1 MSSNHKNDSNSV
13 NKHYFTNVIP
23 VATDSIVNKVK
34 IQRTPGH
41 SNIDNK
47 STKSPETIK
56 KSRGRPRIIKNYN
69 DPMMSPMAATSLKVQ
84 QQSYHEKNG
93 KQVMKFGNVLSFN
106 TSPNKKSKSNLNTPN
121 KLNFVNIKS
130 DISPTLDK
138 KVVKNSPKKV
148 VKSISTGNVSLKT
161 INKQDTIKINKSVS
175 NGNISDVLKI
185 MSGNNQKTPT
195 RHRNNSI
202 NTNVKDSDTFVNTD
216 SNTFKSDSLMNSSV
230 KDIKKKRSRKNS
242 LLTSLETPIH
252 NVQQNHTN
260 FTSNKNNANETPSSI
275 TSTARKQL
283 SKLSLKL
290 DKSGKAYIEK
300 IDENSN
306 MMDID
311 EDSRMDFFL
320 GNKIGIMTENRDFVT
335 LKDTQKTNNEED
347 YLKWNNPLASEKK
360 ELDEDEKKRIMNML
374 QKFQTIESSNKDDIS
389 NSMINVRPDKEEIES
404 DEKLKTPPLS
414 ASIRFQDQNIDNN
427 KSKLNT
433 SIKLNT
439 DEMEIAIPALLELS
453 PMNMSILNQTPN
465 AKMNANNYTSSL
477 LNSAS
482 KFFNMGSPYSLKNK
496 QLEDYDYNKYFS
508 LSPNNKDNVTITNQ
522 KQTNKTPNFNARETV
537 NNMQHQN
544 LGMMF
549 NIDSVMQ
556 SPNNSIFQAFSQAVY
571 SSPSSNQNN
580 INNTNVN
587 HLNNQHNLSS
597 SNSNQLEKL
606 DNAIDLD
613 LRYEGYNEDSEN
625 NAEQMANDDFFKQYN
640 PLNKLQNKIPRSPKM
655 ILKKKK

>member
-1 MSSNHKNDSNSV
+1 MSSNQKNDANSV
-13 NKHYFTNVIP
+13 NKQYFTNVIP

-41 SNIDNK
+41 SSVDSK
-47 STKSPETIK
+47 ATKSPETVK
-56 KSRGRPRIIKNYN
+56 KGRGRPRIIKNYN

-84 QQSYHEKNG
+84 QQIYQEKNG
-93 KQVMKFGNVLSFN
+93 KQVKKFGNVLSFD
-106 TSPNKKSKSNLNTPN
+106 TSPNKKSKSNINTPN

-148 VKSISTGNVSLKT
+148 VKSISTGNVSLKPM
-161 INKQDTIKINKSVS
+161 NKQDSIKISKSVS

-185 MSGNNQKTPT
+185 MSSTNQKTPT
-195 RHRNNSI
+195 RNRNNSI
-202 NTNVKDSDTFVNTD
+202 NTNAKDSDTFVNTD
-216 SNTFKSDSLMNSSV
+216 PNSFKNDSMLNSSV

-242 LLTSLETPIH
+242 LLNNLETPIH
-252 NVQQNHTN
+252 NANQMNPN

-300 IDENSN
+300 IDENNS

-311 EDSRMDFFL
+311 EDNRMDFFL
-320 GNKIGIMTENRDFVT
+320 SNKIDIMTENHDFVT
-335 LKDTQKTNNEED
+335 LKDTQKTNTEDD
-347 YLKWNNPLASEKK
+347 YLKWNNPLANEKK
-360 ELDEDEKKRIMNML
+360 ELDDDEKKKIMNML
-374 QKFQTIESSNKDDIS
+374 QKYQTNETSKPDDMN
-389 NSMINVRPDKEEIES
+389 NSMINVKANKDELES

-414 ASIRFQDQNIDNN
+414 ASIHFQDQHTNN
-427 KSKLNT
+427 KNKLNT
-433 SIKLNT
+433 SVKLNT

-465 AKMNANNYTSSL
+465 AKMNTNNFTNSL

-482 KFFNMGSPYSLKNK
+482 KFFNMGSPYSAKNK

-508 LSPNNKDNVTITNQ
+508 LSPNNKDNVTINNQ
-522 KQTNKTPNFNARETV
+522 NKTNRTPIFNAREIV
-537 NNMQHQN
+537 NNMQTQN

-571 SSPSSNQNN
+571 SSPLANNQNSMSH
-580 INNTNVN
+580 TNMN
-587 HLNNQHNLSS
+587 QLNNQNGLS
-597 SNSNQLEKL
+597 NNNQLEKL

-613 LRYEGYNEDSEN
+613 LRYEDNDEN
-625 NAEQMANDDFFKQYN
+625 NTSQMNNDDFFKQYN
-640 PLNKLQNKIPRSPKM
+640 PMNKLQNKIPRSPKM